1 MVSQN
6 KLEQVMTFIMDLGLC
21 VKCSF
26 TQSGRGLIELGRG
39 PVLFN
44 VAFITIR
51 TSSLENFYHIKPQR
65 WEKRNLNPKIFLIS
79 RLLLRTVDMAVKWV
93 FRERSGI

>member
-44 VAFITIR
+44 VAYITIR
-51 TSSLENFYHIKPQR
+51 I
-65 WEKRNLNPKIFLIS
+65 
-79 RLLLRTVDMAVKWV
+79 
-93 FRERSGI
+93 